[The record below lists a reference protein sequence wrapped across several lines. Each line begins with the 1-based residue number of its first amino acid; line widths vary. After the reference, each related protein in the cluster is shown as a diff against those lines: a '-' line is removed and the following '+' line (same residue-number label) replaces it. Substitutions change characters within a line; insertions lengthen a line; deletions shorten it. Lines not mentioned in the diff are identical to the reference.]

1 LSHFS
6 QHALEFLVA
15 MIRALSFLGSLS
27 VCATIGMAC
36 MPTPSL
42 SLDEKKA
49 ANAKPADAKA
59 PQTELQQFCANNAA
73 IIGDARIGWQTSRLL
88 ELEAQIRQRIA
99 ELDAKKAEYVAW
111 LRKRDEA
118 LKQATESVVAIYARM
133 RPETAALQLAAMDD
147 AMAAAILVKLS
158 SRVAGALLN
167 EMEVGRAARLTRMM
181 AGPDATPDGKKS

>member
-1 LSHFS
+1 
-6 QHALEFLVA
+6 
-15 MIRALSFLGSLS
+15 MIRALSLFGLLS
-27 VCATIGMAC
+27 VCAMIGMVC
-36 MPTPSL
+36 MPMPSF

-49 ANAKPADAKA
+49 ATAKPTDAKA

-111 LRKRDEA
+111 LRKRDDA

-133 RPETAALQLAAMDD
+133 RPEAAALQLASMDD
-147 AMAAAILVKLS
+147 AMAAAILTKLS

-181 AGPDATPDGKKS
+181 AGPDAAPDGKKS